1 MSTKVP
7 AVFLDRD
14 GTINIEKHYLYRIE
28 DFELLPGAGE
38 GIALLTQSGY
48 RVVVISN
55 QSGIGRGYNT
65 EADVHRLHHYLDQ
78 LLKPFGAQ
86 IDAYYFCPHHPAHG
100 QDEYQQECACRKP
113 LPGMILQ
120 AATDL
125 NIDLAQSFMVGDK
138 LVDIEA
144 GHAAGCRT
152 LLVRTGYGAGIEQ
165 QNPNVQI
172 CDDLLAAAICITK
185 NQQTNLN
192 I

>member
-14 GTINIEKHYLYRIE
+14 GTINVEKHYLYRVQ

-48 RVVVISN
+48 RVVVVSN
-55 QSGIGRGYNT
+55 QSGIGRGYYT
-65 EADVHRLHHYLDQ
+65 ETDVHHLHHHLDQ
-78 LLKPFGAQ
+78 ILKPFGAK
-86 IDAYYFCPHHPAHG
+86 IDAYYFCPHHPEHG
-100 QDEYQQECACRKP
+100 QDEYQHECACRKP

-120 AATDL
+120 AAADL
-125 NIDLAQSFMVGDK
+125 NIDLEQSFMVGDK

-152 LLVRTGYGAGIEQ
+152 FLVRTGYGAGIAE
-165 QNPNVQI
+165 QNPVVQV
-172 CDDLLAAAICITK
+172 CDDLLAAAKWITQ
-185 NQQTNLN
+185 NQ
-192 I
+192 